1 MYGPTLIAT
10 GIVTGIAIH
19 TQSVLAFLWLIPL
32 SVPLGIGLIFLHPY
46 QEAAWAAFYRDISG
60 TGVARD
66 SVLPEEN
73 SYQ

>member
-1 MYGPTLIAT
+1 ML
-10 GIVTGIAIH
+10 
-19 TQSVLAFLWLIPL
+19 
-32 SVPLGIGLIFLHPY
+32 FLHPY